1 MGVLDKRSR
10 DDPRR
15 HATEHAFLRAT
26 EALLAEGSSFAD
38 LNVRRVAER
47 AGRTRTAFYAHFE
60 DRRQL
65 LLTLLDEAAGEGL
78 AAIDPFLAGDGPV
91 GRDELTDSLRGLLRA
106 VRRHGVLVRAVVEAA
121 TYDDGVAEY
130 WDGVIGRFIEGVGR
144 RLHAEGVVGV
154 EATAIATALCW
165 MNERICYQQAVRG
178 ETGLDDDATVA
189 ALVEVWWS
197 VLVAA
202 RAGSRDR
209 SRPPGR

>member
-26 EALLAEGSSFAD
+26 EALLTEGSSFAD

-60 DRRQL
+60 DRREL

-78 AAIDPFLAGDGPV
+78 SAIGPFLAGEGPV
-91 GRDELTDSLRGLLRA
+91 QRDELATSLRGLLETI
-106 VRRHGVLVRAVVEAA
+106 RRHAVLVRAVVEAA
-121 TYDDGVAEY
+121 SYDDEVAAY
-130 WDGVIGRFIEGVGR
+130 WDGVIGRFVESTR
-144 RLHAEGVVGV
+144 HRLHAEGLGAD

-165 MNERICYQQAVRG
+165 MNERTCYQQAVRG
-178 ETGLDDDATVA
+178 GTGLGDDQAVA

-197 VLVAA
+197 VLVTA
-202 RAGSRDR
+202 RTGSEDRDR
-209 SRPPGR
+209 PGAR